1 LTFAGRSSTLAPE
14 VPSLLLAASL
24 GQATSVLKEVLNR
37 VAGVPDMALSLAG
50 SRRRK
55 KLRVRVCILRDEDG
69 EPVAQPHDLD
79 PSLAEARRVLA
90 LYGIEIVTAA
100 DPLVTTLQEPA
111 PKAALDSPCAEGS
124 WRADFGPGGAFLR
137 RHTARNAI
145 GTVTGNSAPIT
156 VFVVR
161 DVLGRAGCS
170 LGPLVDYVTV
180 DMGALKGRT
189 LRVLAH
195 ELSHACGLPHSGDEG
210 NLMLPKSMGERL
222 APWQVAIL
230 RGSRH
235 VTYH

>member
-1 LTFAGRSSTLAPE
+1 
-14 VPSLLLAASL
+14 VPPLLLAAGF
-24 GQATSVLKEVLNR
+24 GQTTGILKEVVNR
-37 VAGVPDMALSLAG
+37 VAGVPDMALTLAG

-55 KLRVRVCILRDEDG
+55 KLRLRVCILRDEEG
-69 EPVAQPHDLD
+69 NPVAQPADLD
-79 PSLAEARRVLA
+79 LGLAEARRVLA
-90 LYGIEIVTAA
+90 LYGIEIVAAA
-100 DPLVTTLQEPA
+100 DPLVTTLREPA

-124 WRADFGPGGAFLR
+124 WQADFGPGGAFFR
-137 RHTARNAI
+137 RYAARNAI
-145 GTVTGNSAPIT
+145 GTVTGSGAPIT
-156 VFVVR
+156 VFLVR

-195 ELSHACGLPHSGDEG
+195 ELGHACGLPHSDDDE

-235 VTYH
+235 VTYR